1 MLPTS
6 DSKQQ
11 GPFEVEKQPR
21 PMTYSISTT
30 GQPQASRVLY
40 VNLLKEWA
48 ERPEKEESFTH
59 QGGGRGGGSR

>member
-6 DSKQQ
+6 ESKQQ
-11 GPFEVEKQPR
+11 GPFEVEKQ

-48 ERPEKEESFTH
+48 EKPEMEESFTH